1 MARREIFEGKASS
14 AERSGVR
21 RPNGELRSR
30 TRLRL
35 RWRCPEQRQL
45 RAGRRRGPRGHG
57 LAPPPARGSWQT
69 RPEGTAPREAQRH
82 HGWRGGDA
90 QRGSDTA
97 GTVPSFVTWTL
108 GSQPPRSVDSPG
120 EGALVLQRA
129 SPVCFRGFYS
139 NVCRPGCVTPHPRK
153 APLAHSPTSAQ
164 LLTEHP
170 PRAGGG
176 SSDGPGRES
185 VRQCSRCSHVTE
197 DEVEAQRGGHTS
209 RWRRQGPVWA
219 TAGPGLPRGFPLPVE
234 RRCAVLKAEFVS
246 MNFPALGLPGGT
258 DRPKDGPH
266 QRNKHRRRPATSSLA

>member
-45 RAGRRRGPRGHG
+45 RAGRRRGPRVHR

-120 EGALVLQRA
+120 AGGARPAESQPGLLSWVLQQRLSAWVRHPPPSEGA
-129 SPVCFRGFYS
+129 S
-139 NVCRPGCVTPHPRK
+139 RP
-153 APLAHSPTSAQ
+153 
-164 LLTEHP
+164 LTH
-170 PRAGGG
+170 
-176 SSDGPGRES
+176 
-185 VRQCSRCSHVTE
+185 VR
-197 DEVEAQRGGHTS
+197 
-209 RWRRQGPVWA
+209 
-219 TAGPGLPRGFPLPVE
+219 TAAR
-234 RRCAVLKAEFVS
+234 
-246 MNFPALGLPGGT
+246 
-258 DRPKDGPH
+258 
-266 QRNKHRRRPATSSLA
+266 

>member
-1 MARREIFEGKASS
+1 MAQREIFEGKASS

-45 RAGRRRGPRGHG
+45 RAGRRRGPRGHR

-90 QRGSDTA
+90 QRGSYTA

-120 EGALVLQRA
+120 AGGRSSCREPARSAFVGFTATSVGLGA
-129 SPVCFRGFYS
+129 SPPTLGRRLSPARPRPRSCSLSTHRGR
-139 NVCRPGCVTPHPRK
+139 VVAAVT
-153 APLAHSPTSAQ
+153 ALA
-164 LLTEHP
+164 
-170 PRAGGG
+170 
-176 SSDGPGRES
+176 ES